1 MSEKKEVEIQ
11 EESKNQTIL
20 ENETVIEKLEEKDPE
35 KFLEEFDWEAYEK
48 GITESMEEE
57 SKKNF
62 EEALNANSGFVN
74 EWDVLQ
80 GTVVRIT
87 ERDAIIDIASKS
99 EGVISLNEF
108 RYNPDLKVGD
118 VVDVLVDRT
127 EDSSGQ
133 LILSHKKARTIKAW
147 ERVLQVQES
156 GETVNGYVK
165 CRTRGGMIVDIFGI
179 EAFLPGSQID
189 TKPITDYDEY
199 LEKIME
205 FKVLK
210 VNHEF
215 KNIVVSHRI
224 LIESDIEDQK
234 RKIMEGLEKGQV
246 LQGTVKN
253 IMNYGVFVD
262 LGGVDGLIHITD
274 LSWSRVSHPSEV
286 VALEQILEVVILEF
300 DNEKTRIQ
308 LGLKQL
314 SQHPWETLDPN
325 LKVGDRVKAKVVLLV
340 DYGAFVEIKEGVEAL
355 IHISE
360 MSWSTQLRS
369 PQDFVKVG
377 DEIETQILTF
387 DLEQRK
393 ISLGMKQL
401 HPDPWATIATKY
413 PVGSNHTGVVISF
426 THFGVFVELEEGI
439 DGLVHIADLSWTK
452 KIKHPSDLLKKG
464 DKIEVKVMELDV
476 EARKLNISYKHT
488 KENPWD
494 ANEKKYPVGSMHEGT
509 IIKPHKKGALV
520 SFGNDIEGFVPQRF
534 LEKEDGENLKQ
545 SEVATFKIIEFN
557 KDLKRIVASHTDVFK
572 EQERKDLKKIAEK
585 NKKAN
590 KSTLGDI
597 DGLADIK
604 KKMEEES

>member
-35 KFLEEFDWEAYEK
+35 KFLEKFDWEAYEK

>member
-11 EESKNQTIL
+11 EESKNQTLL

-62 EEALNANSGFVN
+62 EEALNANYGFVN